1 MCTTFTH
8 WTYIFVK
15 ALILLFSP
23 EEWRPL
29 AQQRLCGDAQ
39 CGSYIGMHDQKHAV
53 ILAMCCL
60 QGVVLHLLGTKA
72 SDAETEGTKAHQK
85 ACNLYCNLLQDSQNV
100 LACEGGCNTNVH
112 RCCAGATRH
121 HYSKLTMGTNPFVCQ
136 FCALETYGALVKQLQ
151 SGSRGS
157 SLS

>member
-1 MCTTFTH
+1 
-8 WTYIFVK
+8 
-15 ALILLFSP
+15 
-23 EEWRPL
+23 
-29 AQQRLCGDAQ
+29 
-39 CGSYIGMHDQKHAV
+39 
-53 ILAMCCL
+53 MCCL

-85 ACNLYCNLLQDSQNV
+85 ACNLYCNLLEDSQNV